1 MYNIAHVIAN
11 RESVNH
17 VCNRQF
23 CNTGMCF
30 VKKIYYV
37 SAVKCIKFEIWD
49 LCFYL
54 CRVSRNPSRWFA
66 AAEFPL
72 ANQRF
77 KCARPY
83 DIRTIPLISHKELW
97 VIVTLAKYM

>member
-30 VKKIYYV
+30 LKKIYYV

-72 ANQRF
+72 ANQRS
-77 KCARPY
+77 KCARPKH
-83 DIRTIPLISHKELW
+83 IQATQHQI
-97 VIVTLAKYM
+97 